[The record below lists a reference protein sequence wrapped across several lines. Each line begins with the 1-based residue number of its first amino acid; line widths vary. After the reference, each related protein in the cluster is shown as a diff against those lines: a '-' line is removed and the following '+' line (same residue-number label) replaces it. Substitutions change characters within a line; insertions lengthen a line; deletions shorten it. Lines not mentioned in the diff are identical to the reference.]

1 MRFIHT
7 ADWHLGNSMH
17 DIDRLQ
23 ESAAFLEWL
32 KGQIVEFGAEALLV
46 SGDIFDTVNP
56 SNEARSQYYK
66 FLASLLDTCC
76 KNVVVVG
83 GNHDSA
89 SMLDASKDLLEVLN
103 IQVVGSIWGH
113 DPSELVRELKNAAG
127 EVIGICAA
135 VPYAREQE
143 LRPYVTDID
152 APFADNAH
160 CGLYKAV
167 YDASEAL
174 RNGRDIPIVATGHLY
189 ASKLE
194 GRPDNDTG
202 EGMKSH
208 GVRDIVGNLGTVP
221 VTVFP
226 DGFDYVA
233 LGHIHYAS
241 TVAGNPKVRY
251 SGSPFILGFD
261 EASMKHHILKVETSK
276 LTIPQVEKV
285 ETPAYFSFVRVEGPT
300 AEIRNRLRE
309 LALAKSEKP
318 VKVEIVYEYKP
329 GVNIRDEL
337 KDVLDSKAF
346 EIVNWKTSRS
356 ESLSAS
362 DFYDESLDSVKEL
375 GEEEVFRRL
384 IMKNV
389 GATEMNEDV
398 KKQFEDFWP
407 MFQNLMAEVD
417 AEN

>member
-17 DIDRLQ
+17 DIDRLS
-23 ESAAFLEWL
+23 ESAAFLAWL

-56 SNEARSQYYK
+56 SNEARSQYYS

-89 SMLDASKDLLEVLN
+89 AMLDASKELLEVLN

-113 DPSELVRELKNAAG
+113 NPSELVRELKNGSG
-127 EVIGICAA
+127 EVVAICAA

-143 LRPYVTDID
+143 LRPYVTD
-152 APFADNAH
+152 ASASFADNAH
-160 CGLYKAV
+160 GGLYKAV
-167 YDASEAL
+167 FEAAEAL
-174 RNGRDIPIVATGHLY
+174 RGDREIPIIATGHLY

-194 GRPDNDTG
+194 GRPENDAG

-251 SGSPFILGFD
+251 SGSPFVLGFD
-261 EASMKHHILKVETSK
+261 EACLKHHILKVEASRAGV
-276 LTIPQVEKV
+276 PQVEKV
-285 ETPAYFSFVRVEGPT
+285 ETPAYFSFVRVEGPV
-300 AEIRNRLRE
+300 AEIRKRLRE
-309 LALAKSEKP
+309 LAGLQSEKP
-318 VKVEIVYEYKP
+318 VKVEIVYDYRP
-329 GVNIRDEL
+329 GVNIREEL
-337 KDVLDSKAF
+337 KDVLESKVF

-356 ESLSAS
+356 ESLNAS

-375 GEEEVFRRL
+375 GEEEVFKRL
-384 IMKNV
+384 IMKNL

-398 KKQFEDFWP
+398 QKQFEEFFP
-407 MFQNLMAEVD
+407 MFEDLMAEVD

>member
-17 DIDRLQ
+17 DIDRLS
-23 ESAAFLEWL
+23 ESAAFLAWL

-56 SNEARSQYYK
+56 SNEARSQYYR

-89 SMLDASKDLLEVLN
+89 AMLDASKELLEVLN

-113 DPSELVRELKNAAG
+113 DPSELVRELKNGSG
-127 EVIGICAA
+127 EVVAICAA

-143 LRPYVTDID
+143 LRPYVTD
-152 APFADNAH
+152 ASASFADNAH
-160 CGLYKAV
+160 GGLYKAV
-167 YDASEAL
+167 FEAAEAL
-174 RNGRDIPIVATGHLY
+174 RGDREIPVIATGHLY

-194 GRPDNDTG
+194 GRPENDAG

-251 SGSPFILGFD
+251 SGSPFVLGFD
-261 EASMKHHILKVETSK
+261 EACLKHHILKVEASRAGV
-276 LTIPQVEKV
+276 PQVEKV
-285 ETPAYFSFVRVEGPT
+285 ETPAYFSFVRVEGPV
-300 AEIRNRLRE
+300 AEIRKRLRE
-309 LALAKSEKP
+309 LAGLQSEKP
-318 VKVEIVYEYKP
+318 VKVEIVYDYRP
-329 GVNIRDEL
+329 GVNIREEL
-337 KDVLDSKAF
+337 KDVLESSAF
-346 EIVNWKTSRS
+346 EVVNWKTSRS
-356 ESLSAS
+356 ESLNAS

-375 GEEEVFRRL
+375 GEEEVFKRL
-384 IMKNV
+384 IMKNL

-398 KKQFEDFWP
+398 QKQFDDFWP
-407 MFQNLMAEVD
+407 MFEDLMAEVD

>member
-17 DIDRLQ
+17 DIDRLS
-23 ESAAFLEWL
+23 ESAAFLAWL
-32 KGQIVEFGAEALLV
+32 KGQIMEFGAEALLV

-56 SNEARSQYYK
+56 SNEARSQYYR

-89 SMLDASKDLLEVLN
+89 AMLDASKELLEVLN

-113 DPSELVRELKNAAG
+113 NPSELVRELKNGSG
-127 EVIGICAA
+127 EVVAICAA

-143 LRPYVTDID
+143 LRPYVTD
-152 APFADNAH
+152 ANASFADNAH
-160 CGLYKAV
+160 GGLYKAV
-167 YDASEAL
+167 FEVAEAL
-174 RNGRDIPIVATGHLY
+174 RGDREIPVIATGHLY

-194 GRPDNDTG
+194 GRPENDAG

-251 SGSPFILGFD
+251 SGSPFVLGFD
-261 EASMKHHILKVETSK
+261 EACLKHHILKVEVSRAGV
-276 LTIPQVEKV
+276 PQVEKV
-285 ETPAYFSFVRVEGPT
+285 ETPAYFSFVRVEGPV
-300 AEIRNRLRE
+300 AEIRKRLRE
-309 LALAKSEKP
+309 LAGLQSEKP
-318 VKVEIVYEYKP
+318 VKVEIVYDYRP
-329 GVNIRDEL
+329 GVNIREEL
-337 KDVLDSKAF
+337 KDVLESKVF

-356 ESLSAS
+356 ECLNAS

-375 GEEEVFRRL
+375 GEEEVFKRL
-384 IMKNV
+384 IMKNL

-398 KKQFEDFWP
+398 QKQFEEFFP
-407 MFQNLMAEVD
+407 MFEDLMAEVD

>member
-17 DIDRLQ
+17 DIDRLS
-23 ESAAFLEWL
+23 ESAAFLAWL

-56 SNEARSQYYK
+56 SNEARSQYYR

-89 SMLDASKDLLEVLN
+89 AMLDASKELLEVLN

-113 DPSELVRELKNAAG
+113 NPSELVRELKNGSG
-127 EVIGICAA
+127 EVIAICAA

-143 LRPYVTDID
+143 LRPYVTD
-152 APFADNAH
+152 ANASFADNAH
-160 CGLYKAV
+160 GGLYKAV
-167 YDASEAL
+167 FEAAEAL
-174 RNGRDIPIVATGHLY
+174 RGDREIPVIATGHLY

-194 GRPDNDTG
+194 GRPENDAG

-251 SGSPFILGFD
+251 SGSPFVLGFD
-261 EASMKHHILKVETSK
+261 EACLKHHILKVEASRAGV
-276 LTIPQVEKV
+276 PQVEKV
-285 ETPAYFSFVRVEGPT
+285 ETPAYFSFVRVEGPV
-300 AEIRNRLRE
+300 AEIRKRLRE
-309 LALAKSEKP
+309 LAGLQGEKP
-318 VKVEIVYEYKP
+318 VKVEIVYDYRP
-329 GVNIRDEL
+329 GVNIREEL
-337 KDVLDSKAF
+337 KDVLESKVF

-356 ESLSAS
+356 ECLNAS

-375 GEEEVFRRL
+375 GEEEVFKRL
-384 IMKNV
+384 IMKNL

-398 KKQFEDFWP
+398 QKQFEEFFP
-407 MFQNLMAEVD
+407 MFEDLMAEVD

>member
-17 DIDRLQ
+17 DIDRLS
-23 ESAAFLEWL
+23 ESAAFLAWL

-56 SNEARSQYYK
+56 SNEARSQYYR

-89 SMLDASKDLLEVLN
+89 AMLDASKELLEVLN

-113 DPSELVRELKNAAG
+113 NPSELVRELKNGSG
-127 EVIGICAA
+127 EVIAICAA

-143 LRPYVTDID
+143 LRPYVTD
-152 APFADNAH
+152 ANASFADNAH
-160 CGLYKAV
+160 GGLYKAV
-167 YDASEAL
+167 FEAAEAL
-174 RNGRDIPIVATGHLY
+174 RGDREIPVIATGHLY

-194 GRPDNDTG
+194 GRPENDVG

-251 SGSPFILGFD
+251 SGSPFVLGFD
-261 EASMKHHILKVETSK
+261 EACLKHHILKVEASRAGV
-276 LTIPQVEKV
+276 PQVEKV
-285 ETPAYFSFVRVEGPT
+285 ETPAYFSFVRVEGPV
-300 AEIRNRLRE
+300 AEIRKRLRE
-309 LALAKSEKP
+309 LAGLQSEKP
-318 VKVEIVYEYKP
+318 VKVEIVYDYRP
-329 GVNIRDEL
+329 GVNIREEL
-337 KDVLDSKAF
+337 KDVLESKVF

-356 ESLSAS
+356 ESLNAS

-375 GEEEVFRRL
+375 GEEEVFKRL
-384 IMKNV
+384 IMKNL

-398 KKQFEDFWP
+398 QKQFDDFWP
-407 MFQNLMAEVD
+407 MFEDLMAEVD